1 MSSTQF
7 NPSSDVASLVHTI
20 VDDPRYSGIFRAI
33 GQRCT
38 EEVEAYVGF
47 PHYRSRINEGI
58 FCVTREGFCVLDVT
72 SPNSIR
78 LRDLTAD
85 DLATLDAESVHTMA
99 NEARDRVMSGRLG
112 RTRRAI
118 H

>member
-7 NPSSDVASLVHTI
+7 NMTSDVANLVDTI

-38 EEVEAYVGF
+38 EEVEAYVGL
-47 PHYRSRINEGI
+47 PHYRGTNDGI
-58 FCVTREGFCVLDVT
+58 FCVTREGFCVLDVV
-72 SPNSIR
+72 NQNNIR
-78 LRDLTAD
+78 LRDVTAA
-85 DLATLDAESVHTMA
+85 DLASLDASSIHSMA
-99 NEARDRVMSGRLG
+99 NEARARVMSGRMG
-112 RTRRAI
+112 RTRRSV